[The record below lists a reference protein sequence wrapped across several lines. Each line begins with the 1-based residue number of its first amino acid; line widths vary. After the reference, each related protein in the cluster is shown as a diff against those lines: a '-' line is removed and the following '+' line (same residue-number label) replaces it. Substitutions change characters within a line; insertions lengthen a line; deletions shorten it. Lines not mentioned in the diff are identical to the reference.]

1 MKRIHSSLNTIE
13 LSMLKDMLERENI
26 ECIIK
31 QENLSQLAGIMS
43 PGHCMAELWI
53 LNDEDEDKAQE
64 ILNEYLKGIVG

>member
-13 LSMLKDMLERENI
+13 LSLLKDMLERENI
-26 ECIIK
+26 DCTIK

-53 LNDEDEDKAQE
+53 LNDKDEEKAQE
-64 ILNEYLKGIVG
+64 VMNDIFNTEDN

>member
-26 ECIIK
+26 ECTIK

-53 LNDEDEDKAQE
+53 LHVEDEEKAQE
-64 ILNEYLKGIVG
+64 ILDEYLKGIEG